1 MLYPI
6 LSFFGKPYYTCL
18 FIFRKSGEKLNA
30 DDAFE
35 NLTKEMIEKFLDK
48 NPDFAT
54 YLGLHEPYDYLL
66 PKGSTQK
73 IVENLQLMEEWLK
86 RLNKALNRA
95 ELSGEHKID
104 WEVIEKVYEI
114 WKFDFYERRIY
125 ELNPDVSEELGG
137 LIFIM
142 FTREYAPLEKRI
154 HAIAAR
160 VEKIPKYL
168 EEFRSRFEKSQ
179 PVKLWTEL
187 AIEKTQNM
195 MGLFMFILQAAKGK
209 VSDDVYKRLQRATE
223 SLQPALKVHL
233 EWLHGLLSKTR
244 GEWALGKE
252 KFEKLIQ
259 LRELGL
265 NSDEILQLGTKYLE
279 ELKAERERLARQIA
293 LGKSVHEV
301 LEMIESRA
309 PKTFEEALE
318 FTKKTMKE
326 ARGFIREKNIAAV
339 YPEDILLV
347 EETPAFLAPVV
358 PFAALMMPA
367 KFDKPQIGIYI
378 VTRPK
383 DLANLGKHIN
393 YPSIRNTA
401 VHEAFPGHFLQGA
414 ISNRGSVI
422 RVLAEGTETVEGWAH
437 YCEELMRE
445 KGFITDLETR
455 FIQVNDMIWRAVRI
469 IVDVKLSRGEMS
481 FEEAVEMLMRE
492 ALMSEEAAVAE
503 VKRYTQTPG
512 YQLSY
517 LLGKHLILQLKEEIK
532 KRMGDKFDEKF
543 FHDIILSNGYLPL
556 SVLRKVFDQKINAL
570 KGFSI

>member
-1 MLYPI
+1 MNADEA
-6 LSFFGKPYYTCL
+6 F
-18 FIFRKSGEKLNA
+18 EKLA
-30 DDAFE
+30 
-35 NLTKEMIEKFLDK
+35 KEMLEQFLDK

-54 YLGLHEPYDYLL
+54 YLGLHEPYDYML
-66 PKGSTQK
+66 PKGSTEK

-86 RLNKALNRA
+86 RLNMNINRA
-95 ELSGEHKID
+95 ELNSEHKID
-104 WEVIEKVYEI
+104 WAVLEKVYEL
-114 WKFDFYERRIY
+114 WKFDFYERRMH

-154 HAIAAR
+154 DAIAAR
-160 VEKIPKYL
+160 IEKMPKFL

-195 MGLFMFILQAAKGK
+195 MGLFMFILQTAMGK
-209 VSDDVYKRLQRATE
+209 VSDEVYHRLQKAIE
-223 SLQPALKVHL
+223 GLQPALKVHM
-233 EWLHGLLSKTR
+233 EWLYGLLSKTKE
-244 GEWALGKE
+244 EWALGRE

-259 LRELGL
+259 LRELGM
-265 NSDEILQLGTKYLE
+265 NSAEILQLGIKYLE
-279 ELKAERERLARQIA
+279 ELKAERERVAKQIA
-293 LGKSVHEV
+293 PGKSVEEV
-301 LEMIESRA
+301 LAMIESKA

-318 FTKKTMKE
+318 FTRKTMEE
-326 ARGFIREKNIAAV
+326 ARNFVREKNIATI
-339 YPEDILLV
+339 YPEDVLLV

-383 DLANLGKHIN
+383 NLANLGKHLN

-422 RVLAEGTETVEGWAH
+422 RLLAEGTETVEGWAH

-445 KGFITDLETR
+445 KGFITDLETQ

-481 FEEAVEMLMRE
+481 FEEAVRMLMRE
-492 ALMSEEAAVAE
+492 ANMSEEAAVAE

-532 KRMGDKFDEKF
+532 KKMGDKFDEKN
-543 FHDIILSNGYLPL
+543 FHDTVLSNGYLPL
-556 SVLRKVFDQKINAL
+556 SMLRKVFDQKINAL
-570 KGFSI
+570 KSFSDKA